1 MLDLTTTYLGKTLRN
16 PLVVSPSPLTADL
29 DTLRR
34 MEDAG
39 AAAVVLHSLFE
50 EQINYDSHQLDHFLT
65 STAHHYAEA
74 LTYFPEMTDY
84 GMGPERYLE
93 HVRRSKERLSIP
105 VIASLNGVSSGGWI
119 KYARYIEEAGA
130 DALELNIYYIPT
142 DPAMSGAEVERMY
155 LDLVRDV
162 RQHVRIPLA
171 VKIGPFFS
179 SLPHLAKSL
188 ADAGA
193 DALVLFNRFYQPDL
207 DLEKL
212 EVVSNL
218 TLSDSSELRLRVRWM
233 AILYGRVPLDFALT
247 GGVHTAEDVLK
258 GLMAG
263 ANVVMMTSALLKH
276 GVGRLR
282 DVLDH
287 LRLWM
292 EDHEYESVQQMR
304 GSMSQRSVSEPSA
317 FERANYVKVLGSY
330 STRIY

>member
-1 MLDLTTTYLGKTLRN
+1 
-16 PLVVSPSPLTADL
+16 
-29 DTLRR
+29 

-218 TLSDSSELRLRVRWM
+218 TLSDSSELRLRVRWV

>member
-1 MLDLTTTYLGKTLRN
+1 
-16 PLVVSPSPLTADL
+16 
-29 DTLRR
+29 

-218 TLSDSSELRLRVRWM
+218 TLSDSSELRLRVRWV

-292 EDHEYESVQQMR
+292 EDHEYESVQQMH

-330 STRIY
+330 TTRIY